1 MSAIK
6 ITSANYETEVTNSDK
21 KVLMD
26 FWADWCGPCKMMSPV
41 VDEIAAELSDVK
53 VCKINVDEEEE
64 LARRFNIMSIPT
76 LIIMKNGEIA
86 DTSIGLTDKLSL
98 INKIKNA

>member
-21 KVLMD
+21 KVLID

-41 VDEIAAELSDVK
+41 VDEIAAELPDVK

-64 LARRFNIMSIPT
+64 LAHKFNIMSIPT

-86 DTSIGLTDKLSL
+86 DTSIGLTDKSSL

>member
-21 KVLMD
+21 KVLID

-41 VDEIAAELSDVK
+41 VDEIAAELPDVK